1 MSQTTL
7 LPSITELPLP
17 PNCLFSCN
25 FKTLLLNENKNFL
38 SVPERITQQPNTTPA
53 IVPMPNVMP
62 CLPTVP
68 VNQSKIVFDNEISH
82 NVINSTTVSNTSNSM
97 NAKNEKKAKGPWT
110 IAEDKLLL
118 DSMAS
123 FSGHIC
129 WEELSKMIPGRSAK
143 QCRERWQ
150 FRLHP
155 DVNKSPFEPWEDELI
170 IFERNHNG
178 SNWSYIASKLPGR
191 TSCAVKNRWYTVL
204 RSRRPDQSSRR
215 AKVCPIQVTPFY
227 METIMLKN
235 RKELWERSKDKT
247 YHHS

>member
-1 MSQTTL
+1 MTETTL

-17 PNCLFSCN
+17 PNSLFACN
-25 FKTLLLNENKNFL
+25 FNSFLLNQNKNL
-38 SVPERITQQPNTTPA
+38 QSPYIPNIPIHPQAKPTPIIPETNTMPA
-53 IVPMPNVMP
+53 I
-62 CLPTVP
+62 P
-68 VNQSKIVFDNEISH
+68 VIHADQPKILYDNMIQ
-82 NVINSTTVSNTSNSM
+82 NPINDNPL
-97 NAKNEKKAKGPWT
+97 NAKTEKKAKGPWT

-150 FRLHP
+150 YRLHP

-227 METIMLKN
+227 METLMLRN
-235 RKELWERSKDKT
+235 RKELWERSKDKN
-247 YHHS
+247 HHT

>member
-1 MSQTTL
+1 MNGAKH

-17 PNCLFSCN
+17 PNSLFACN
-25 FKTLLLNENKNFL
+25 FNSLLINENNNFQT
-38 SVPERITQQPNTTPA
+38 SIYPKIIVNQQPKITPTIPESSIMA
-53 IVPMPNVMP
+53 NAQPIQTNNIV
-62 CLPTVP
+62 
-68 VNQSKIVFDNEISH
+68 DNMIQ
-82 NVINSTTVSNTSNSM
+82 NPSNP
-97 NAKNEKKAKGPWT
+97 NAKTEKKAKGPWT

-170 IFERNHNG
+170 IYERNHNG

-227 METIMLKN
+227 METLMLKN
-235 RKELWERSKDKT
+235 RKELWERSKDKN
-247 YHHS
+247 HHT